1 MLCIRKLCIY
11 LFWNLI
17 YQFKEVPLL
26 EGFRE
31 AMKNSQLY
39 KGSLNTIIMKLLEE
53 QGRMYGYEITQK
65 VKEITK
71 GELNITEGALYPALH
86 KLEAEGLLDVEVE
99 KVDNRL
105 RKYYKLTEK
114 GTTETVNRLAE
125 LEEFIKNMQT
135 IVNPKLSY

>member
-1 MLCIRKLCIY
+1 
-11 LFWNLI
+11 
-17 YQFKEVPLL
+17 
-26 EGFRE
+26 
-31 AMKNSQLY
+31 MKNSQLY

-71 GELNITEGALYPALH
+71 GELNITEGAVYPALH

>member
-1 MLCIRKLCIY
+1 M
-11 LFWNLI
+11 
-17 YQFKEVPLL
+17 

-86 KLEAEGLLDVEVE
+86 KLEADGLLDVEVE

-114 GTTETVNRLAE
+114 GTIETVNRLAE

>member
-1 MLCIRKLCIY
+1 M
-11 LFWNLI
+11 
-17 YQFKEVPLL
+17 

-71 GELNITEGALYPALH
+71 GELNITEGALYHALH

>member
-1 MLCIRKLCIY
+1 
-11 LFWNLI
+11 
-17 YQFKEVPLL
+17 
-26 EGFRE
+26 
-31 AMKNSQLY
+31 MKNSQLY

-86 KLEAEGLLDVEVE
+86 KLEADGLLDVEVE
-99 KVDNRL
+99 KVDNHL

-114 GTTETVNRLAE
+114 DTTETVNRLAE

>member
-1 MLCIRKLCIY
+1 MHKKIMYIFAFEILTK
-11 LFWNLI
+11 
-17 YQFKEVPLL
+17 
-26 EGFRE
+26 
-31 AMKNSQLY
+31 MKNSQLY

-53 QGRMYGYEITQK
+53 KGRMYGYEITQK

-86 KLEAEGLLDVEVE
+86 KLEADGLLDVEVE

-114 GTTETVNRLAE
+114 GTTETVNRLSE

-135 IVNPKLSY
+135 IVNPKLA